1 METIKI
7 DNVNV
12 TLDFSN
18 QFVIARIQ
26 ENYSDW
32 ETFCLV
38 TSDIVATT
46 IIQHS
51 DVNALDLEL
60 IAIDKNNKFVI
71 FSFNDEH
78 RRCLRNSFQAHCV
91 SRIFLGYDNIEPKLI
106 IEKMKEFYTPCRIGK
121 CFHEVIIEPFSGSE
135 ISDVVK
141 EMKSLS
147 EIIGMPVC
155 AEFNGKNLR
164 ITSETDVAHTVNCFW
179 KGIETDSVN

>member
-32 ETFCLV
+32 ETFFRV
-38 TSDIVATT
+38 TSDIVATAS
-46 IIQHS
+46 QHS
-51 DVNALDLEL
+51 GVNALDLEL

-71 FSFNDEH
+71 FSFNGRH
-78 RRCLRNSFQAHCV
+78 RRCLHNSFQAHCA
-91 SRIFLGYDNIEPKLI
+91 SGIFLGYDNIEPKLI

-121 CFHEVIIEPFSGSE
+121 CFHEVIIEPLSGSE

-164 ITSETDVAHTVNCFW
+164 ITSTTDITHTINCFW

>member
-32 ETFCLV
+32 ETFFRV
-38 TSDIVATT
+38 TSDIVATAS
-46 IIQHS
+46 QHS
-51 DVNALDLEL
+51 GVNALDLEL

-71 FSFNDEH
+71 FSFNGGH
-78 RRCLRNSFQAHCV
+78 RRCLRNSFQAHCA
-91 SRIFLGYDNIEPKLI
+91 SGIFLGYDNIEPKLI

-164 ITSETDVAHTVNCFW
+164 ITSTTDITHTINCFW

>member
-32 ETFCLV
+32 ETFFLV
-38 TSDIVATT
+38 TVVIAATAS
-46 IIQHS
+46 QHS
-51 DVNALDLEL
+51 GVDALDLEL

-71 FSFNDEH
+71 FSFNGGH
-78 RRCLRNSFQAHCV
+78 RRCLRNSFQAHCA
-91 SRIFLGYDNIEPKLI
+91 SGIFLGYDNIEPKLI

-147 EIIGMPVC
+147 EIIRMPVC

>member
-32 ETFCLV
+32 ETFFRV
-38 TSDIVATT
+38 TSDIVATAS
-46 IIQHS
+46 QHS
-51 DVNALDLEL
+51 GVNALDLEL

-71 FSFNDEH
+71 FSFNGRH
-78 RRCLRNSFQAHCV
+78 RRCLRNSFQAHCA
-91 SRIFLGYDNIEPKLI
+91 SGIFLGYDNIEPKLI

-155 AEFNGKNLR
+155 AEFNGKKLR

>member
-32 ETFCLV
+32 ETFFRV
-38 TSDIVATT
+38 TSDIVATAS
-46 IIQHS
+46 QHS
-51 DVNALDLEL
+51 GVNALDLEL

-71 FSFNDEH
+71 FSFNGRH
-78 RRCLRNSFQAHCV
+78 RRCLGNSFQAHCA
-91 SRIFLGYDNIEPKLI
+91 SGIFLGYDNIEPKLI

-164 ITSETDVAHTVNCFW
+164 ITSTTDITHTINCFW

>member
-32 ETFCLV
+32 KTFFLV
-38 TSDIVATT
+38 TSDIVATAS
-46 IIQHS
+46 QHS
-51 DVNALDLEL
+51 GVNALDLEL

-71 FSFNDEH
+71 FSFNSGH
-78 RRCLRNSFQAHCV
+78 IRCLRNSFQAHCE
-91 SRIFLGYDNIEPKLI
+91 SGIFLGYDNIEPKLI

-164 ITSETDVAHTVNCFW
+164 ITSTTDITHTINCFW

>member
-32 ETFCLV
+32 ETFFLV
-38 TSDIVATT
+38 TSDIVATAS
-46 IIQHS
+46 QHTG
-51 DVNALDLEL
+51 VNALDLEL

-71 FSFNDEH
+71 FSFNGGH
-78 RRCLRNSFQAHCV
+78 IGCLCNSFQAHCA
-91 SRIFLGYDNIEPKLI
+91 SGLFLGYDNIEPKLI

-121 CFHEVIIEPFSGSE
+121 WFHEVIIEPFSGSE

-164 ITSETDVAHTVNCFW
+164 ITSTTDITHTINCFW